1 MNQLTLTATTQ
12 RPLQP
17 LIEAALNNELRMLEA
32 AIQQTEKKIRGYEA
46 AHGMSS
52 AQFLQSYENDELP
65 ETLEYAEWIG
75 ECRLLGRLREK
86 ADAYRGITF
95 VH

>member
-17 LIEAALNNELRMLEA
+17 LIEAALNSELRLLEA
-32 AIQQTEKKIRGYEA
+32 AIQRTEQRLRGFEA

-52 AQFLQSYENDELP
+52 AQFVLRYENDELP
-65 ETLEYAEWIG
+65 ETLEFDEWVG
-75 ECRLLGRLREK
+75 EYRLLNRLCEK
-86 ADAYRGITF
+86 ADAYRGIRF
-95 VH
+95 AH

>member
-17 LIEAALNNELRMLEA
+17 LIEAALNNELRILEA
-32 AIQQTEKKIRGYEA
+32 AIQRTERKIHGYEVTY
-46 AHGMSS
+46 GMSS
-52 AQFLQSYENDELP
+52 AHFLRRYENDELP

-86 ADAYRGITF
+86 ADAYRGIKF